1 MGRHLIT
8 ASLILVSA
16 SCTVIGNL
24 ALKVGAD
31 RRGMGSLWPL
41 TLVNGYVVFAAGAFV
56 FAFLFY
62 AMLLKRLPLNLA
74 QAIMSLQF
82 VVVILAAGLML
93 NESIGRLRWLGI
105 ALMAIGLLIVGV
117 SADVPAR
124 ETDSVA
130 TPE

>member
-8 ASLILVSA
+8 ASLIFISA
-16 SCTVIGNL
+16 SCTIVGNL
-24 ALKVGAD
+24 ALKVGAE
-31 RRGMGSLWPL
+31 RQGIGSTWPL
-41 TLVNGYVVFAAGAFV
+41 TVVNGHIVSAAAAFV

-82 VVVILAAGLML
+82 VLVILAAALLLGE
-93 NESIGRLRWLGI
+93 NVGRLRWLGV

-117 SADVPAR
+117 SANVAPGEAH
-124 ETDSVA
+124 SVSA
-130 TPE
+130 PE

>member
-16 SCTVIGNL
+16 SCTVVGNL
-24 ALKVGAD
+24 ALKMGAD
-31 RRGMGSLWPL
+31 RRGIGSTWPL
-41 TLVNGYVVFAAGAFV
+41 SIVNGYVAFAATAFV

-82 VVVILAAGLML
+82 VLVILAAGLML
-93 NESIGRLRWLGI
+93 DESIGRLRWLGI
-105 ALMAIGLLIVGV
+105 TLMAIGLLIVGV
-117 SADVPAR
+117 SASGPSR
-124 ETDSVA
+124 ETPPVLTS
-130 TPE
+130 E

>member
-41 TLVNGYVVFAAGAFV
+41 TLVNRYVVFAAGAFV
-56 FAFLFY
+56 LAFLFY

-93 NESIGRLRWLGI
+93 NERIGRLRWLGI